1 MLLKIT
7 KNMPLFKFRVYWEDD
22 DNIYRDIV
30 LKTGQTFHSFHDAIL
45 TAFEFDK
52 KHTASFFVSNDHWIR
67 GREISSEVLVNKK
80 DAPALSMIKTPVS
93 ALVEKPDE
101 KFVYTY
107 DPVKKWTFLVELIGI
122 DKEEDYKKEYPLCTK
137 KEGIAPAQTGIKG
150 LANERLLEIEEK
162 YDLSSE
168 EMQEGYG
175 NEGDSDGGEE
185 STDDGADES
194 FGGAEDGAEEY

>member
-1 MLLKIT
+1 
-7 KNMPLFKFRVYWEDD
+7 MPILKFRVYWEDD

-30 LKTGQTFHSFHDAIL
+30 LKTGQNFQSFHETIL

-52 KHTASFFVSNDHWIR
+52 KHSASFFQSNDKWLR
-67 GREISSEVLVNKK
+67 GREISSDVLVNKK

-107 DPVKKWTFLVELIGI
+107 DPVKKWTFLIELIGI
-122 DKEEDYKKEYPLCTK
+122 DKEEESKKEYPYCIK
-137 KEGIAPAQTGIKG
+137 KEGVAPAQAGIKG

-162 YDLSSE
+162 YDLTKEDLS
-168 EMQEGYG
+168 EGYG
-175 NEGDSDGGEE
+175 SEGDEESNGSDDANYDSGEE
-185 STDDGADES
+185 ASGS
-194 FGGAEDGAEEY
+194 EDF

>member
-1 MLLKIT
+1 
-7 KNMPLFKFRVYWEDD
+7 MPILKFRVYWEDD

-30 LKTGQTFHSFHDAIL
+30 LKTGQNFQSFHETIL

-52 KHTASFFVSNDHWIR
+52 KHSASFFQSNDKWLR
-67 GREISSEVLVNKK
+67 GREISSDVLVNKK

-107 DPVKKWTFLVELIGI
+107 DPVKKWTFLIELIGI
-122 DKEEDYKKEYPLCTK
+122 DKEEESKKEYPYCIK
-137 KEGIAPAQTGIKG
+137 KEGVAPAQTGIKG

-162 YDLSSE
+162 YDLTKEDLS
-168 EMQEGYG
+168 EGYG
-175 NEGDSDGGEE
+175 SEGDEESNGSDDANYDSGEEASGGE
-185 STDDGADES
+185 D
-194 FGGAEDGAEEY
+194 F

>member
-1 MLLKIT
+1 
-7 KNMPLFKFRVYWEDD
+7 MPLFKFRVYWEDD

-30 LKTGQTFHSFHDAIL
+30 LKTGQSFHAFHEAIL

-52 KHTASFFVSNDHWIR
+52 KHKASFFSSNENWIR
-67 GREISSEVLVNKK
+67 GREISSDVLVNKK

-107 DPVKKWTFLVELIGI
+107 DPVKKWNFLVELIGI
-122 DKEEDYKKEYPLCTK
+122 DKDEDSRKEYPLCTK
-137 KEGIAPAQTGIKG
+137 KEGVAPAQTGIKG

-162 YDLSSE
+162 YDLSKE
-168 EMQEGYG
+168 EMAEGFG
-175 NEGDSDGGEE
+175 AEGEGTDSGSSDEE
-185 STDDGADES
+185 SY
-194 FGGAEDGAEEY
+194 GAEAEGAGEDY

>member
-1 MLLKIT
+1 
-7 KNMPLFKFRVYWEDD
+7 MPILKFRVYWEDD

-30 LKTGQTFHSFHDAIL
+30 LKTGQNFQLFHEAIL

-52 KHTASFFVSNDHWIR
+52 KHSASFFQSNDKWLR
-67 GREISSEVLVNKK
+67 GREISSEILVNKK

-107 DPVKKWTFLVELIGI
+107 DPVKKWTFLIELIGI
-122 DKEEDYKKEYPLCTK
+122 DKEEDSKKEYPYCIK
-137 KEGIAPAQTGIKG
+137 KEGVAPAQTGIKG
-150 LANERLLEIEEK
+150 LANERLMEIEEK

-168 EMQEGYG
+168 DMSEGYG
-175 NEGDSDGGEE
+175 SEGDDTNGSDDASYDSGEASGGGE
-185 STDDGADES
+185 D
-194 FGGAEDGAEEY
+194 F